1 MRQTYSEPILELRH
15 LVHNRGVDFDLI
27 FLPIQI
33 ADVITQLDLITLK
46 KPKFSGCILPLG
58 EGDWILTA
66 ELGATVEQPC
76 SVTLEP
82 VQARIQTNMSR
93 TFRKSPIELSVGGSE
108 YEMPKDDTE
117 EQLAERINL
126 FEFFIEGLSLELED
140 YPKVNGIQST
150 KVEYAPPGVT
160 PLTDESARPF
170 AVLAEF
176 KEKLKD

>member
-58 EGDWILTA
+58 QEDWILTA

-82 VQARIQTNMSR
+82 VRARIQTNISR
-93 TFRKSPIELSVGGSE
+93 TFRKSSIEVSDGGSE
-108 YEMPKDDTE
+108 YEMPEDDTE
-117 EQLAERINL
+117 EQLAESINL
-126 FEFFIEGLSLELED
+126 FELFIEGLSLDLED
-140 YPKVNGIQST
+140 YPKINGIQAT
-150 KVEYAPPGVT
+150 KVEYAPPGVM
-160 PLTDESARPF
+160 PLTDESVRPF
-170 AVLAEF
+170 AILAEF
-176 KEKLKD
+176 KKKLKG